1 MSGVER
7 EEKPTDRKFC
17 PGGLNAGKEGRGGAR
32 RKESRISHYYVIDQ
46 EERVRVDGVCEIIQV

>member
-46 EERVRVDGVCEIIQV
+46 GESESEACEIIQV